1 MDDEGAIST
10 VAASAGAGA
19 PARTSSTRGPSST
32 QTPAATQLA
41 STPPQL
47 SKEDAVAH
55 LFEAFSKRDVT
66 ATLAFLHPDVVFQ
79 PMTAAVTQAGEPYC
93 GHEGIRRYA
102 ADVEAQWDELTLH
115 PTQIRAAG
123 KAVVALGLVSGSGRA
138 GSFENAPTT
147 WVFKFKDDLVIHAQI
162 FSEARNVFEA
172 LGDEES

>member
-1 MDDEGAIST
+1 MDDEGAMST
-10 VAASAGAGA
+10 VAAPAGVGA
-19 PARTSSTRGPSST
+19 PGNTSSTHGPS
-32 QTPAATQLA
+32 QAQAAAQPANA
-41 STPPQL
+41 PQF
-47 SKEDAVAH
+47 SKADAVAH
-55 LFEAFSKRDVT
+55 LFEAFSKRDIT

-79 PMTAAVTQAGEPYC
+79 PMTAEVTQAGEPYC

-147 WVFKFKDDLVIHAQI
+147 WVFKFKDDRVIHAQI
-162 FSEARNVFEA
+162 FSETRNVFEA
-172 LGDEES
+172 LGDKEG